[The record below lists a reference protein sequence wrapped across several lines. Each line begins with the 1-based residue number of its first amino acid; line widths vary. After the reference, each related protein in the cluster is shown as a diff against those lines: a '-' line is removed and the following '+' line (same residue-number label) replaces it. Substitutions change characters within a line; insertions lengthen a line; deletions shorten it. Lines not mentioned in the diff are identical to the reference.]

1 MRGLWEEFYCK
12 CTKFFYTYR
21 LDDKKDEIS
30 LEELIEQKRAELGVR
45 TDLTPVNIESF
56 VKWKRRKLAEKVNS
70 FSAARMNI
78 MQYAVRC
85 KQIACLELN
94 WH

>member
-1 MRGLWEEFYCK
+1 M
-12 CTKFFYTYR
+12 
-21 LDDKKDEIS
+21 
-30 LEELIEQKRAELGVR
+30 EELIEQKRAELGVR

-78 MQYAVRC
+78 MQYAVRY